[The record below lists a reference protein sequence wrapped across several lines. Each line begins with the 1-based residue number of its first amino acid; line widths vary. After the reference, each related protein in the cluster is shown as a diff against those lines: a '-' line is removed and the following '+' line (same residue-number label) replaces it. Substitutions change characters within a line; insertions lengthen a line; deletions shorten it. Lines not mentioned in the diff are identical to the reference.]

1 MRYKPDKSHIPYYIC
16 MVMVRMIPRE
26 SKLRVERLLARAPA
40 VVLTGP
46 RQVGKTTLALEIA
59 RERDAAY
66 LDLERPSD
74 RARLADVDAYCRR
87 NRERLVVFDEI
98 QRVPGLFEPLRGVID
113 RRRREGHRTGHFLF
127 LGSASIDLLRQSGE
141 TLAGRVAFCE
151 MPPLNAREVGAER
164 LDDLWSRGG
173 FPESL
178 EAGED
183 ADSFEWRLDFIQTY
197 LERDIPALGPR
208 IPSETLRRF
217 WTMLAHNQGQRFNAA
232 GLAKSL
238 SVSGVTVARYLDLL
252 VDLLLV
258 RRLVSWRGNL
268 GRRLVKAP
276 KTYLRD
282 SGVCHALLGIE
293 SLDSLLGHPVAG
305 SSWEGLVIE
314 NIVSALPAHA
324 SFGYYRTVGGA
335 EVDLVIELGGGET
348 WAVEIKRST
357 APRVSR
363 GFHSACDDLR
373 PARKLVVYPGRE
385 SFSLGRDIEAVP
397 LSEVSGDL
405 A

>member
-1 MRYKPDKSHIPYYIC
+1 
-16 MVMVRMIPRE
+16 MVMRRMIPRE

-46 RQVGKTTLALEIA
+46 RQAGKTTLSLDIA
-59 RERDAAY
+59 RERGAVY

-74 RARLADVDAYCRR
+74 RAKLADVDAYCRR
-87 NRERLVVFDEI
+87 NAERLVVFDEI

-113 RRRREGHRTGHFLF
+113 RRRRDGRRTGHFLF

-141 TLAGRVAFCE
+141 TLAGRVAYCE
-151 MPPLNAREVGAER
+151 MTSLNVGEVGAER

-173 FPESL
+173 FPDSL
-178 EAGED
+178 QAGRD

-208 IPSETLRRF
+208 IPGETLRRF
-217 WTMLAHNQGQRFNAA
+217 WTMLAHNQGQTFNAA
-232 GLAKSL
+232 RLAKSL
-238 SVSGVTVARYLDLL
+238 SLSGVTVARYLDLM

-258 RRLVSWRGNL
+258 RRLVSWRGNP

-282 SGVCHALLGIE
+282 SGICHALLGIE

-314 NIVSALPAHA
+314 NIASALPAHA
-324 SFGYYRTVGGA
+324 SLGYYRTVGGA
-335 EVDLVIELGGGET
+335 EVDLVIELGAGEI

-363 GFHSACDDLR
+363 GFHSACEDLR
-373 PARKLVVYPGRE
+373 PDRKLVVYPGRE
-385 SFSLGRDIEAVP
+385 RFSLGRGIEAVP
-397 LSEVSGDL
+397 LSEVRTASIRRHE
-405 A
+405 

>member
-1 MRYKPDKSHIPYYIC
+1 MMQI
-16 MVMVRMIPRE
+16 IPRE

-59 RERDAAY
+59 GERKAVY

-74 RARLADVDAYCRR
+74 RARIADVDAYCRR
-87 NRERLVVFDEI
+87 NADRLIVFDEI
-98 QRVPGLFEPLRGVID
+98 QRVPDLFEPLRGVID
-113 RRRREGHRTGHFLF
+113 RRRRAGLRTGHFLF
-127 LGSASIDLLRQSGE
+127 LGSASMDLLRQSGE

-151 MPPLNAREVGAER
+151 MQPLNVREVGAER
-164 LDDLWSRGG
+164 LDDLWYRGG

-178 EAGED
+178 QAGDDEA
-183 ADSFEWRLDFIQTY
+183 SFEWRLDFIQTY

-208 IPSETLRRF
+208 IPGETLRRF
-217 WTMLAHNQGQRFNAA
+217 WTMLAHNQGQAFNAA
-232 GLAKSL
+232 GLGKSL
-238 SVSGVTVARYLDLL
+238 GLSGVTVSRYLDLL

-268 GRRLVKAP
+268 SRRLVKAP

-282 SGVCHALLGIE
+282 SGICHALLGIA
-293 SLDSLLGHPVAG
+293 SLDTLLGHPVAG
-305 SSWEGLVIE
+305 GSWEGLVIE
-314 NIVSALPAHA
+314 NVVGRLPGHA

-335 EVDLVIELGGGET
+335 EVDLVVEFGGDEK

-363 GFHSACDDLR
+363 GFHSACQDLQ
-373 PARKLVVYPGRE
+373 PTRKLVVYPGRE
-385 SFSLGRDIEAVP
+385 RFPLGRGIEAVP
-397 LSEVSGDL
+397 LDGICEEL

>member
-1 MRYKPDKSHIPYYIC
+1 M
-16 MVMVRMIPRE
+16 MQMIPRE
-26 SKLRVERLLARAPA
+26 SKLRLEHLLARAPA

-59 RERDAAY
+59 GERNATY

-74 RARLADVDAYCRR
+74 RAKLTDVDAYCRR
-87 NRERLVVFDEI
+87 NADRLIVFDEI

-113 RRRREGHRTGHFLF
+113 RRRQAGLRTGHFLF

-151 MPPLNAREVGAER
+151 MQPLNCREVGEAR
-164 LDDLWSRGG
+164 LDDLWYRGG

-178 EAGED
+178 QAGED
-183 ADSFEWRLDFIQTY
+183 DASFEWRLDFIHTY

-217 WTMLAHNQGQRFNAA
+217 WTMLAHNQGQTFNAA
-232 GLAKSL
+232 GLGKSL
-238 SVSGVTVARYLDLL
+238 GLSGVTVGRYLDLM

-282 SGVCHALLGIE
+282 SGICHALLGIG
-293 SLDSLLGHPVAG
+293 SLDALLGHPVAG
-305 SSWEGLVIE
+305 GSWEGLVIE
-314 NIVSALPAHA
+314 NIAGRLPAHA
-324 SFGYYRTVGGA
+324 SFGYYRSAGGA
-335 EVDLVIELGGGET
+335 EIDLVIEFGGGET
-348 WAVEIKRST
+348 WAVGIKRST
-357 APRVSR
+357 APRVAR
-363 GFHSACDDLR
+363 GFHSACEDLQ

-385 SFSLGRDIEAVP
+385 KFPLGRGIEAVS
-397 LSEVSGDL
+397 LKEICDELG
-405 A
+405 

>member
-1 MRYKPDKSHIPYYIC
+1 
-16 MVMVRMIPRE
+16 MVMMLMVPRE
-26 SKLRVERLLARAPA
+26 SKFRVERQLARAPA

-59 RERDAAY
+59 RERGGAY

-74 RARLADVDAYCRR
+74 RAKLADVDAYCRR
-87 NRERLVVFDEI
+87 NAERLVVFDEI
-98 QRVPGLFEPLRGVID
+98 QRLPGLFEPLRGVID
-113 RRRREGHRTGHFLF
+113 RLRRDGRPAGHFLF

-151 MPPLNAREVGAER
+151 MGSLNVREVGTER

-173 FPESL
+173 FPPSL
-178 EAGED
+178 QAQD
-183 ADSFEWRLDFIQTY
+183 DSDSFEWRLDFIRTY
-197 LERDIPALGPR
+197 LERDMPALGPR

-232 GLAKSL
+232 GLARSL
-238 SVSGVTVARYLDLL
+238 GLSGVTVARYLDLM

-282 SGVCHALLGIE
+282 SGICHALLGIA

-305 SSWEGLVIE
+305 GSWEGLVIE

-335 EVDLVIELGGGET
+335 EVDLVIELGGGER
-348 WAVEIKRST
+348 WAVEIERST

-363 GFHSACDDLR
+363 GFHSACEDLR
-373 PARKLVVYPGRE
+373 PARRLVVYPGSE
-385 SFSLGRDIEAVP
+385 SFPLGRDIEAVP
-397 LSEVSGDL
+397 LGEVREEL

>member
-1 MRYKPDKSHIPYYIC
+1 
-16 MVMVRMIPRE
+16 MVMMRIIPRE

-46 RQVGKTTLALEIA
+46 RQVGKTTLALDIA
-59 RERDAAY
+59 RERGAAY

-74 RARLADVDAYCRR
+74 RAKLADVDAYCRR
-87 NRERLVVFDEI
+87 NAERLVVFDEI

-113 RRRREGHRTGHFLF
+113 RRRRDGRRTGHFLF

-141 TLAGRVAFCE
+141 TLAGRVAYCE
-151 MPPLNAREVGAER
+151 MTSLNVGEVGAER

-178 EAGED
+178 EAGDD

-217 WTMLAHNQGQRFNAA
+217 WTMLAHNQGQTFNAA

-238 SVSGVTVARYLDLL
+238 SLSGVTVARYLDLM

-314 NIVSALPAHA
+314 NIASALPAHA
-324 SFGYYRTVGGA
+324 SLGYYRTVGGA
-335 EVDLVIELGGGET
+335 EVDLVIEAGAGEI

-357 APRVSR
+357 APRISR
-363 GFHSACDDLR
+363 GFHSACEDLR
-373 PARKLVVYPGRE
+373 PARKLVVYPGLER
-385 SFSLGRDIEAVP
+385 FSLGRDIEAVP
-397 LSEVSGDL
+397 LSEVRAEFS
-405 A
+405 

>member
-1 MRYKPDKSHIPYYIC
+1 
-16 MVMVRMIPRE
+16 MVMMRMIPRE

-46 RQVGKTTLALEIA
+46 RQVGKTTLALDIA
-59 RERDAAY
+59 RERGAAY

-74 RARLADVDAYCRR
+74 RAKLADVDAYCRR
-87 NRERLVVFDEI
+87 NAEWLVVFDEI
-98 QRVPGLFEPLRGVID
+98 QRIPDLFEPLRGVID
-113 RRRREGHRTGHFLF
+113 RRRRDGRRTGHFLF

-141 TLAGRVAFCE
+141 TLAGRVAYCE
-151 MPPLNAREVGAER
+151 MTSLNVGEVGAER

-178 EAGED
+178 QAGQD
-183 ADSFEWRLDFIQTY
+183 ADSFEWRLDFVQTY
-197 LERDIPALGPR
+197 LERDIPTLGPR

-217 WTMLAHNQGQRFNAA
+217 WTMLAHNQGQTFNAA

-238 SVSGVTVARYLDLL
+238 SLSGVTVARYLDLM

-282 SGVCHALLGIE
+282 SGVCHALLGIA

-314 NIVSALPAHA
+314 NIASALPAHA
-324 SFGYYRTVGGA
+324 SLGYYRTVGGA
-335 EVDLVIELGGGET
+335 EVDLVIELGAGEI

-363 GFHSACDDLR
+363 GFHSACEDLR
-373 PARKLVVYPGRE
+373 PARKLVVYPGLE
-385 SFSLGRDIEAVP
+385 SFSLGQNIEAVP
-397 LSEVSGDL
+397 LSEVRNEF

>member
-1 MRYKPDKSHIPYYIC
+1 
-16 MVMVRMIPRE
+16 MVMMRMIRRE
-26 SKLRVERLLARAPA
+26 SKLRVERQLARAPA

-59 RERDAAY
+59 RERGGAY

-74 RARLADVDAYCRR
+74 RARLTDVDAYCRR
-87 NRERLVVFDEI
+87 NAEQLVVFDEI

-113 RRRREGHRTGHFLF
+113 RLRRDGRRTGHFLF

-151 MPPLNAREVGAER
+151 MPPLNVREVGAER

-178 EAGED
+178 QAGDD
-183 ADSFEWRLDFIQTY
+183 ADSFEWRLDFIRTY

-238 SVSGVTVARYLDLL
+238 GLSGVTVARYLDLL

-282 SGVCHALLGIE
+282 SGTCHALLGIG

-314 NIVSALPAHA
+314 NIASALPAHA
-324 SFGYYRTVGGA
+324 SIGYYRTVGGA

-363 GFHSACDDLR
+363 GFHSACEDLR
-373 PARKLVVYPGRE
+373 PARKLVVYPGQE
-385 SFSLGRDIEAVP
+385 TFSLGRDIEAVS
-397 LSEVSGDL
+397 LNDICDDL
-405 A
+405 T

>member
-1 MRYKPDKSHIPYYIC
+1 M
-16 MVMVRMIPRE
+16 MQMIPRE
-26 SKLRVERLLARAPA
+26 SKLQVERLLARAPA

-59 RERDAAY
+59 GERKAVY

-74 RARLADVDAYCRR
+74 RARIADVDAYCRR
-87 NRERLVVFDEI
+87 NADRLIVLDEI

-113 RRRREGHRTGHFLF
+113 RRRRAGLRTGHFLF
-127 LGSASIDLLRQSGE
+127 LGSASMDLLRQSGE
-141 TLAGRVAFCE
+141 TLAGRVALCE
-151 MPPLNAREVGAER
+151 MQPLNVREVGVER
-164 LDDLWSRGG
+164 LDDLWNRGG

-178 EAGED
+178 QADEDEA
-183 ADSFEWRLDFIQTY
+183 SFEWRLDFIQTY

-208 IPSETLRRF
+208 IPGETLRRF
-217 WTMLAHNQGQRFNAA
+217 WTMLAHNQGQAFNAA
-232 GLAKSL
+232 GLGKSL
-238 SVSGVTVARYLDLL
+238 GLSGVTVSRYLDLM

-282 SGVCHALLGIE
+282 GGICHALLGIA
-293 SLDSLLGHPVAG
+293 SLDALLGHPVAG
-305 SSWEGLVIE
+305 GSWEGLVIE
-314 NIVSALPAHA
+314 NVVGRLPRHAL
-324 SFGYYRTVGGA
+324 FGYYRTVGGA
-335 EVDLVIELGGGET
+335 EIDLVIEFGGRET

-363 GFHSACDDLR
+363 GFHNACQDLQ
-373 PARKLVVYPGRE
+373 PTRKLVVYPGRE
-385 SFSLGRDIEAVP
+385 RFPLGREIEAVP
-397 LSEVSGDL
+397 LDGICEEL

>member
-1 MRYKPDKSHIPYYIC
+1 
-16 MVMVRMIPRE
+16 MVMTQMIPRE
-26 SKLRVERLLARAPA
+26 SKRRVERLLARAPA

-59 RERDAAY
+59 RERSGAY

-87 NRERLVVFDEI
+87 NAERLVVFDEI
-98 QRVPGLFEPLRGVID
+98 QRVPDLFEPLRGVID
-113 RRRREGHRTGHFLF
+113 RRRREGRRTGHFLF
-127 LGSASIDLLRQSGE
+127 LGSASVDLLRQSGE

-151 MPPLNAREVGAER
+151 MPPLNVREVGAER

-178 EAGED
+178 QAEED

-217 WTMLAHNQGQRFNAA
+217 WTMLAHNQAQGFNAA

-238 SVSGVTVARYLDLL
+238 SLSGVTVARYLDLM

-268 GRRLVKAP
+268 GRRLVKTP

-282 SGVCHALLGIE
+282 SGICHALLGIE
-293 SLDSLLGHPVAG
+293 SLDALLGHPVAG

-314 NIVSALPAHA
+314 NIVSALPAHT

-335 EVDLVIELGGGET
+335 EVDLVIELGAGEI
-348 WAVEIKRST
+348 WAVKIKRST

-363 GFHSACDDLR
+363 GFHSACEDLR

-385 SFSLGRDIEAVP
+385 SFSLGRNIEAVP
-397 LSEVSGDL
+397 LGDVRADL

>member
-1 MRYKPDKSHIPYYIC
+1 
-16 MVMVRMIPRE
+16 MVMMRMIPRE

-46 RQVGKTTLALEIA
+46 RQVGKTTLALDIA
-59 RERDAAY
+59 RERGAAY

-74 RARLADVDAYCRR
+74 RAKLADVDAYCRR
-87 NRERLVVFDEI
+87 NAERLVVFDEI
-98 QRVPGLFEPLRGVID
+98 QRIPDLFEPLRGVID
-113 RRRREGHRTGHFLF
+113 RRRRDGRRTGHFLF

-141 TLAGRVAFCE
+141 TLAGRVAYCE
-151 MPPLNAREVGAER
+151 MTSLNVGEVGAER

-178 EAGED
+178 QAGED

-217 WTMLAHNQGQRFNAA
+217 WTMLAHNQGQTFNAA

-238 SVSGVTVARYLDLL
+238 SLSGVTVARYLDLM

-314 NIVSALPAHA
+314 NVASALPAHA
-324 SFGYYRTVGGA
+324 ALGYYRTVGGA
-335 EVDLVIELGGGET
+335 EVDLVIELGAGEI

-363 GFHSACDDLR
+363 GFHSACEDLR
-373 PARKLVVYPGRE
+373 PARKLVVYPGLE
-385 SFSLGRDIEAVP
+385 SFSLGQNIEAVP
-397 LSEVSGDL
+397 LSEVRNEF

>member
-1 MRYKPDKSHIPYYIC
+1 MPTI
-16 MVMVRMIPRE
+16 
-26 SKLRVERLLARAPA
+26 
-40 VVLTGP
+40 
-46 RQVGKTTLALEIA
+46 
-59 RERDAAY
+59 
-66 LDLERPSD
+66 
-74 RARLADVDAYCRR
+74 RAR
-87 NRERLVVFDEI
+87 
-98 QRVPGLFEPLRGVID
+98 G
-113 RRRREGHRTGHFLF
+113 
-127 LGSASIDLLRQSGE
+127 
-141 TLAGRVAFCE
+141 
-151 MPPLNAREVGAER
+151 
-164 LDDLWSRGG
+164 
-173 FPESL
+173 
-178 EAGED
+178 
-183 ADSFEWRLDFIQTY
+183 
-197 LERDIPALGPR
+197 
-208 IPSETLRRF
+208 
-217 WTMLAHNQGQRFNAA
+217 FNAA
-232 GLAKSL
+232 GLARSL
-238 SVSGVTVARYLDLL
+238 GLSGVTVARYLDLM

-282 SGVCHALLGIE
+282 SGICHALLGIE

-363 GFHSACDDLR
+363 GFHSACEDLR
-373 PARKLVVYPGRE
+373 PARRLVVYPGSE
-385 SFSLGRDIEAVP
+385 SFPLGRDIEAVP
-397 LSEVSGDL
+397 LSEVRDGS

>member
-1 MRYKPDKSHIPYYIC
+1 
-16 MVMVRMIPRE
+16 MVMMRMIPRE
-26 SKLRVERLLARAPA
+26 SKLRVERQLARASA

-59 RERDAAY
+59 RERGGAY

-74 RARLADVDAYCRR
+74 RAKLADVDAYCRA
-87 NRERLVVFDEI
+87 NAGRLLVFDEI
-98 QRVPGLFEPLRGVID
+98 QRLPGLFEPLRGVID
-113 RRRREGHRTGHFLF
+113 RLRRDGLRAGHFLF
-127 LGSASIDLLRQSGE
+127 LGSASMDLLRQSGE

-151 MPPLNAREVGAER
+151 MGSLNVREVGAER

-178 EAGED
+178 QAGGD

-197 LERDIPALGPR
+197 LERDIPTLGPR

-232 GLAKSL
+232 GLARSL
-238 SVSGVTVARYLDLL
+238 GLSGVTVARYLDLM

-258 RRLVSWRGNL
+258 RRIVSWRGNL

-282 SGVCHALLGIE
+282 SGICHALLGIE

-314 NIVSALPAHA
+314 NIVSALGAHA

-348 WAVEIKRST
+348 WVVEIKRST
-357 APRVSR
+357 APKVSR
-363 GFHSACDDLR
+363 GFHSACEDLR
-373 PARKLVVYPGRE
+373 PARRLVVYPGSE
-385 SFSLGRDIEAVP
+385 SFPLGRDIEAVP
-397 LSEVSGDL
+397 LSEVRDGL

>member
-1 MRYKPDKSHIPYYIC
+1 
-16 MVMVRMIPRE
+16 MVMMRMIPRE

-46 RQVGKTTLALEIA
+46 RQVGKTTLALDIA
-59 RERDAAY
+59 RERGAAY

-74 RARLADVDAYCRR
+74 RAKLADVDAYCRR
-87 NRERLVVFDEI
+87 NAERLVVFDEI
-98 QRVPGLFEPLRGVID
+98 QRIPDLFEPLRGVID
-113 RRRREGHRTGHFLF
+113 RRRRDGRRTGHFLF

-141 TLAGRVAFCE
+141 TLAGRVAYCE
-151 MPPLNAREVGAER
+151 MTSLNVGEVGAER

-178 EAGED
+178 QAGQD
-183 ADSFEWRLDFIQTY
+183 ADSFEWRLDFVQTY
-197 LERDIPALGPR
+197 LERDIPTLGPR

-217 WTMLAHNQGQRFNAA
+217 WTMLAHNQGQTFNAA

-238 SVSGVTVARYLDLL
+238 SLSGVTVARYLDLM

-314 NIVSALPAHA
+314 NIASALPAHA
-324 SFGYYRTVGGA
+324 SLGYYRTVGGA
-335 EVDLVIELGGGET
+335 EVGLVIELGAGEI

-363 GFHSACDDLR
+363 GFHSACEDLR
-373 PARKLVVYPGRE
+373 PDRKLVVYPGLE
-385 SFSLGRDIEAVP
+385 SFSLGQNIEAVP
-397 LSEVSGDL
+397 LSEVRNEF

>member
-1 MRYKPDKSHIPYYIC
+1 
-16 MVMVRMIPRE
+16 MVMMRMIPRE

-59 RERDAAY
+59 RERGGAY

-74 RARLADVDAYCRR
+74 RAKLADVDAYCRR
-87 NRERLVVFDEI
+87 NAERLVVFDEI
-98 QRVPGLFEPLRGVID
+98 QRVPDLFEPLRGVID
-113 RRRREGHRTGHFLF
+113 RRRREGRRTGHFLF

-151 MPPLNAREVGAER
+151 MPPLNVREVGAER
-164 LDDLWSRGG
+164 LDALWSRGG

-178 EAGED
+178 QAEED

-217 WTMLAHNQGQRFNAA
+217 WTMLAHNQGQAFNAA

-238 SVSGVTVARYLDLL
+238 SISGVTVARYLDLM

-293 SLDSLLGHPVAG
+293 SLDALLGHPVAG

-324 SFGYYRTVGGA
+324 SVGYYRTVGGA
-335 EVDLVIELGGGET
+335 EVDLVIELGASEI

-363 GFHSACDDLR
+363 GFHSACEDLR

-385 SFSLGRDIEAVP
+385 RFSLGRDIEAVP
-397 LSEVSGDL
+397 LSEVRAEL

>member
-1 MRYKPDKSHIPYYIC
+1 
-16 MVMVRMIPRE
+16 MIPRE
-26 SKLRVERLLARAPA
+26 SKLQVERLLARAPA

-59 RERDAAY
+59 RECEAVY

-74 RARLADVDAYCRR
+74 RARITDVDAYCRR
-87 NRERLVVFDEI
+87 HADRLIVLDEI

-113 RRRREGHRTGHFLF
+113 RRRRAGLRTGHFLF
-127 LGSASIDLLRQSGE
+127 LGSASMDLLRQSGE
-141 TLAGRVAFCE
+141 TLAGRVALCE
-151 MPPLNAREVGAER
+151 MQPLNVREVGVAR
-164 LDDLWSRGG
+164 LDDLWNRGG

-178 EAGED
+178 QAGED
-183 ADSFEWRLDFIQTY
+183 GASFEWRLDFIRTY

-208 IPSETLRRF
+208 IPGETLRRF
-217 WTMLAHNQGQRFNAA
+217 WTMLAHNQGQAFNAA
-232 GLAKSL
+232 GLGKSL
-238 SVSGVTVARYLDLL
+238 GLSGVTVSRYLDLM

-282 SGVCHALLGIE
+282 SGICHALLGID
-293 SLDSLLGHPVAG
+293 SLNALLGHPVAG
-305 SSWEGLVIE
+305 GSWEGLVIE
-314 NIVSALPAHA
+314 NIVGRLPRHA
-324 SFGYYRTVGGA
+324 WFGYYRTVGGA
-335 EVDLVIELGGGET
+335 EVDLVIEFGGRET

-357 APRVSR
+357 APKVSR
-363 GFHSACDDLR
+363 GFHSACQDLQ
-373 PARKLVVYPGRE
+373 PKRKLVVYPGRE
-385 SFSLGRDIEAVP
+385 RFPLGRGIEAVP
-397 LSEVSGDL
+397 LDGICEDL

>member
-1 MRYKPDKSHIPYYIC
+1 
-16 MVMVRMIPRE
+16 MIPRE
-26 SKLRVERLLARAPA
+26 SKLQVKRLLARAPA

-59 RERDAAY
+59 GECNAVY

-74 RARLADVDAYCRR
+74 RARITDVDAYCRR
-87 NRERLVVFDEI
+87 NADRLIVLDEI

-113 RRRREGHRTGHFLF
+113 RRRRAGLRTGHFLF
-127 LGSASIDLLRQSGE
+127 LGSASMELLRQSGE
-141 TLAGRVAFCE
+141 TLAGRVALCE
-151 MPPLNAREVGAER
+151 MQPLNVREVGVER

-178 EAGED
+178 QAGED
-183 ADSFEWRLDFIQTY
+183 GASFEWRLDFIRTY

-208 IPSETLRRF
+208 IPGETLRRF
-217 WTMLAHNQGQRFNAA
+217 WTMLAHNQGQAFNAA
-232 GLAKSL
+232 GLGKSL
-238 SVSGVTVARYLDLL
+238 GLSGVTVSRYLDLM

-282 SGVCHALLGIE
+282 SGICHALLGID
-293 SLDSLLGHPVAG
+293 SLNALLGHPVAG
-305 SSWEGLVIE
+305 GSWEGLVIE
-314 NIVSALPAHA
+314 NIVGRLPRHA

-335 EVDLVIELGGGET
+335 EVDLVIEFGGRET

-357 APRVSR
+357 APKVSR
-363 GFHSACDDLR
+363 GFHSACQNLQ
-373 PARKLVVYPGRE
+373 PKRKLVVYPGRE
-385 SFSLGRDIEAVP
+385 RFPLGRGIEAVP
-397 LSEVSGDL
+397 LDGICDEL

>member
-1 MRYKPDKSHIPYYIC
+1 
-16 MVMVRMIPRE
+16 MVMMRMIPRE

-46 RQVGKTTLALEIA
+46 RQVGKTTLALDIA
-59 RERDAAY
+59 RERGAAY

-74 RARLADVDAYCRR
+74 RAKLADVDAYCRR
-87 NRERLVVFDEI
+87 NAERLVVFDEI
-98 QRVPGLFEPLRGVID
+98 QRIPDLFEPLRGVID
-113 RRRREGHRTGHFLF
+113 RRRRDGRRTGHFLF

-141 TLAGRVAFCE
+141 TLAGRVAYCE
-151 MPPLNAREVGAER
+151 MTSLNVGEVGAER

-178 EAGED
+178 QAGED

-217 WTMLAHNQGQRFNAA
+217 WTMLAHNQGQTFNAA

-238 SVSGVTVARYLDLL
+238 SLSGVTVARYLDLM

-305 SSWEGLVIE
+305 SSWEELVIE
-314 NIVSALPAHA
+314 NIASALPAHA
-324 SFGYYRTVGGA
+324 SLGYYRTVGGA
-335 EVDLVIELGGGET
+335 EVDLVIELGAGEI

-363 GFHSACDDLR
+363 GFHSACEDLR
-373 PARKLVVYPGRE
+373 PARKLVVYPGLE
-385 SFSLGRDIEAVP
+385 SFSLGQNIEAVP
-397 LSEVSGDL
+397 LSEVRNEF

>member
-1 MRYKPDKSHIPYYIC
+1 
-16 MVMVRMIPRE
+16 MVMMRMIPRE

-46 RQVGKTTLALEIA
+46 RQVGKTTLALDIA
-59 RERDAAY
+59 RERGAAY

-74 RARLADVDAYCRR
+74 RAKLADVDAYCRR
-87 NRERLVVFDEI
+87 NAERLVVFDEI
-98 QRVPGLFEPLRGVID
+98 QRIPDLFEPLRGVID
-113 RRRREGHRTGHFLF
+113 RRRRDGRRTGHFLF

-141 TLAGRVAFCE
+141 TLAGRVAYCE
-151 MPPLNAREVGAER
+151 MTSLNVGEVGAER

-178 EAGED
+178 QAGQD
-183 ADSFEWRLDFIQTY
+183 ADSFEWRLDFVQTY
-197 LERDIPALGPR
+197 LERDIPTLGPR

-217 WTMLAHNQGQRFNAA
+217 WTMLAHNQGQTFNAA

-238 SVSGVTVARYLDLL
+238 SLSGVTVARYLDLM

-314 NIVSALPAHA
+314 NVASALPAHA
-324 SFGYYRTVGGA
+324 ALGYYRTVGGA
-335 EVDLVIELGGGET
+335 EVDLVIELGAGEI
-348 WAVEIKRST
+348 WAVEIKRNT

-363 GFHSACDDLR
+363 GFHSACEDLR
-373 PARKLVVYPGRE
+373 PARKLVVYPGLE
-385 SFSLGRDIEAVP
+385 SFSLGQNIEAVP
-397 LSEVSGDL
+397 LSEVRNEF

>member
-1 MRYKPDKSHIPYYIC
+1 
-16 MVMVRMIPRE
+16 MVMMRMIPRE

-46 RQVGKTTLALEIA
+46 RQVGKTTLALDIA
-59 RERDAAY
+59 RERGAAY

-74 RARLADVDAYCRR
+74 RAKLADVDAYCRR
-87 NRERLVVFDEI
+87 NAERLVIFDEI
-98 QRVPGLFEPLRGVID
+98 QRIPDLFEPLRGVID
-113 RRRREGHRTGHFLF
+113 RRRRDGRRTGHFLF

-141 TLAGRVAFCE
+141 TLAGRVAYCE
-151 MPPLNAREVGAER
+151 MTSLNVGEVGAER

-178 EAGED
+178 QAGED

-217 WTMLAHNQGQRFNAA
+217 WTMLAHNQGQTFNAA

-238 SVSGVTVARYLDLL
+238 SLSGVTVARYLDLM

-314 NIVSALPAHA
+314 NVASALPAHA
-324 SFGYYRTVGGA
+324 SLGYYRTVGGA
-335 EVDLVIELGGGET
+335 EVDLVIELGAGEI

-363 GFHSACDDLR
+363 GFHSACEDLR
-373 PARKLVVYPGRE
+373 PARKLVVYPGLE
-385 SFSLGRDIEAVP
+385 SFSLGQNIEAVP
-397 LSEVSGDL
+397 LSEVRNEF